1 MYVYVACLNI
11 EIRRYGGGS
20 CQLHQ
25 HILLAKLVYV
35 YVDCIIINVKGV
47 RCHSI
52 ENSISRLSV
61 LISSIHLNGTISS
74 CPIKFRSCF
83 FPSMIDRHH
92 QLRLLGILVY
102 VYVDCINIDVKG
114 VRGDERYPYDCINF
128 AI

>member
-1 MYVYVACLNI
+1 MPFNRKFDFAFICLNPI
-11 EIRRYGGGS
+11 HSSQRNHCVMPDQIP
-20 CQLHQ
+20 
-25 HILLAKLVYV
+25 LL
-35 YVDCIIINVKGV
+35 
-47 RCHSI
+47 
-52 ENSISRLSV
+52 
-61 LISSIHLNGTISS
+61 
-74 CPIKFRSCF
+74 F